1 MKSKKISLVSNL
13 RLSQKIWG
21 LVIISTVIMAFLAVI
36 SLIVGVRIES
46 DTTRE
51 AKLSEFQVPLTQLNT
66 ELMRNRMNIS
76 DICSVPNEVA
86 PEIIQVMHDTDAKVL
101 ELYTEILNMGGAES
115 LPPIVGFD
123 QKYQDWISFRDKE
136 ITPLVQNKELAQYFT
151 LATAKGPGSN
161 QEQIANYTAM
171 VDNSQQMML
180 KEMAQARSDVIKS
193 RTILRTSILGAG
205 ILGIII
211 MSLLGWSTVQ
221 SITRPLRVIQNSL
234 NAMSQGDLT
243 QNPQVTSHDE
253 IGQMAQSLTAALA
266 SLRGLISHTV
276 ETVHQV
282 EGTVKVV
289 KETSDQAVAAAASS
303 QDDSQR
309 VAAQADEVSSSI
321 QTVAA
326 GSEEMNASIRE
337 ISSNAN
343 DAARFAADA
352 AQAAQE
358 TNEVVSRL
366 GDSSQEIGEVIKSIT
381 SIAEQTNL
389 LALNA
394 TIEAARAGDAGKGFA
409 VVAGEVKDLASETAK
424 ATEDIGTKIEKIKSD
439 TDDAVQAIGKIGEII
454 SSIND
459 FQTTIAAAVEEQT
472 ATTNEMS
479 RSVSEA
485 AEGSSTIA
493 ASISSIAQAASG
505 AAQTLSSINQS
516 TQELSKHSE
525 YLKTQIGNFKF

>member
-1 MKSKKISLVSNL
+1 MKSKQFPLVSNL

-21 LVIISTVIMAFLAVI
+21 LVIISTVIMAFLAII

-101 ELYTEILNMGGAES
+101 ELYTEILNMGGAEA

-123 QKYQDWISFRDKE
+123 QKYHDWISFRDKE

-151 LATAKGPGSN
+151 LATAEGPGSN

-180 KEMAQARSDVIKS
+180 EEMAQARSDVIKS

-221 SITRPLRVIQNSL
+221 SISRPLREIQNSL

-243 QNPQVTSHDE
+243 QSPQVTSHDE
-253 IGQMAQSLTAALA
+253 IGKMAQSLTAALA

-276 ETVHQV
+276 DTVHQV

-343 DAARFAADA
+343 EAARFAADA

-366 GDSSQEIGEVIKSIT
+366 GESSQEIGEVIKSIT

-439 TDDAVQAIGKIGEII
+439 TDDAVQAISKIGEII

-485 AEGSSTIA
+485 AQGSSTIA

-505 AAQTLSSINQS
+505 AAQTLGSINQS
-516 TQELSKHSE
+516 TQELSEHSE
-525 YLKTQIGNFKF
+525 YLKTQIEHFKF